1 MKKKICLN
9 QKEKNP
15 LHRLPF
21 IGREK
26 GAPMIS
32 FWNVPAKGGYGGGNT
47 TGHALALIYLRH
59 LKEHGV
65 NPGGS
70 LGSIARDMTGLG
82 NTIDYADLS
91 REENSRQG
99 QIISFFNT
107 IEQVIGELLK
117 SSNLNIRSSNEELI
131 AKANSGLSG
140 HW

>member
-1 MKKKICLN
+1 MKQKLSFH
-9 QKEKNP
+9 QKEKLP

-21 IGREK
+21 VGREK

-32 FWNVPAKGGYGGGNT
+32 FWNVPAKGGFGGGNT
-47 TGHALALIYLRH
+47 TGDALALIYLRH

-70 LGSIARDMTGLG
+70 LGAIARDMTGLG
-82 NTIDYADLS
+82 STFGCDHLNGED
-91 REENSRQG
+91 NSRHG
-99 QIISFFNT
+99 QVISFFNT
-107 IEQVIGELLK
+107 VERVLGDLLAI
-117 SSNLNIRSSNEELI
+117 SNINIHTSNEELI